1 MSLVNAVQP
10 VHPAEV
16 QRDMLDEQNPAT
28 GLRLSLQLGT
38 TRGGVK
44 FLPTFPSET
53 ARLLPQT
60 TFPEF

>member
-38 TRGGVK
+38 TPGGRQISADIPLRDRTGA
-44 FLPTFPSET
+44 F
-53 ARLLPQT
+53 ARMKLRN
-60 TFPEF
+60 